1 MELVLALLAC
11 GLVSLVLGGKTP
23 RQTPPMDEDE
33 AFEEEWEAASR
44 EVEAELDDEWLNEE
58 EDAR

>member
-11 GLVSLVLGGKTP
+11 GLVSLVMGGKTP
-23 RQTPPMDEDE
+23 RQTRPMDEDE
-33 AFEEEWEAASR
+33 SFEEEWEAARR
-44 EVEAELDDEWLNEE
+44 EVEAELDDEWFKE